1 MKLSGF
7 AARALVL
14 LSAPCCVV
22 WLSCSQGLLSRIF
35 HSRSDANDEHV
46 LVPGELRHGALE
58 LASAREFEYT
68 LDIPPS
74 CILARVKLNC
84 TQTELELSARAADT
98 DDDDDP
104 DFRVTTEAGTATL
117 SISRFTEPA
126 IAEGKYRLRVA
137 YRSQGVPRSV
147 DRRIE
152 RIAYSIRSELFE
164 TRVDGEL
171 RAGEMLGGALTPE
184 TGDFRTFKVDVPA
197 DARALRID
205 IADAQSDLDL
215 FVERGHPVRA
225 LSEPVYFA
233 QHNYGRE
240 TLVIDASS
248 SPPLEPG
255 AWFVDVLDI
264 QDDQHPTTFKLLATF
279 DRAAPAELLAIPVI
293 AAPSETNDHG
303 TRSAD
308 EKSAAADAK
317 SAASDAKSAASDA
330 KSATSGSPRDGMLAR
345 ALVGVVEV
353 LTDDGAGS
361 GTLLTGDGWILTNA
375 HVVTGLGGEMWKEV
389 VISMPLDPRR
399 PSVEMFRGRVDRVD
413 EQRDLALVQVS
424 TGFYGQPLPA
434 GYVFPTVEMGDPE
447 MLAIGDPLWLVGY
460 PSTGGEGS
468 RVTIT
473 ATRGVVAGFD
483 TVAFGTVLK
492 TDATI
497 TLGNSGGAALDAR
510 GRIVGVPTSTI
521 EQGSG
526 HIGYV
531 HPLSALPA
539 EWRAILAAAAPRT
552 K

>member
-35 HSRSDANDEHV
+35 HSNSDAKDEHV
-46 LVPGELRHGALE
+46 LAPGELRQGALD
-58 LASAREFEYT
+58 LATAREFDYT
-68 LDIPPS
+68 LDVPPS
-74 CILARVKLNC
+74 CVLARVKLNC

-104 DFRVTTEAGTATL
+104 DFRVTTDAGTATL

-152 RIAYSIRSELFE
+152 RIAYSIRAELFE

-184 TGDFRTFKVDVPA
+184 TGGFRTFKVDVPA
-197 DARALRID
+197 EARALRID

-215 FVERGHPVRA
+215 FVERGHPVRT

-264 QDDQHPTTFKLLATF
+264 QDDQHATPFKLLATF

-293 AAPSETNDHG
+293 AVPSEKNDHG
-303 TRSAD
+303 ANS
-308 EKSAAADAK
+308 
-317 SAASDAKSAASDA
+317 SDAKSAATDA
-330 KSATSGSPRDGMLAR
+330 KSPASPRDGMLAR

-413 EQRDLALVQVS
+413 AQRDLALVQVS
-424 TGFYGQPLPA
+424 SGFYGQPLPA
-434 GYVFPTVEMGDPE
+434 GYVFPTVEMGDPDT
-447 MLAIGDPLWLVGY
+447 LAIGDPLWLVGY

-521 EQGSG
+521 ELGSG

-539 EWRAILAAAAPRT
+539 EWRAILAAALPRT